1 MIRITK
7 PTEVPE
13 ILQTK
18 GAEKCDEMCRDYDK
32 GVRKF
37 KFKGEIYGHK
47 EVKDLLIRIQNDKCV
62 YCETKFTHDSP
73 GDIEHFRPKS
83 LYYWLAY
90 DWKNLFLSCE
100 ECNRR
105 YKKNNFPLIKNAGRN
120 KSHHDSRTENPYF
133 INPEDEDPE
142 NYISFRG
149 EIIYAKNGNVRG
161 KRTIKGMGLNRTKL
175 ENDRRNHLKRLKY
188 IFDLAQNNPP
198 SPLRDEALAH
208 LEECASA
215 EGEYSAMVKAALA
228 VGFKL

>member
-1 MIRITK
+1 MIQITK
-7 PTEVPE
+7 PAEIPL

-18 GAEKCDEMCRDYDK
+18 GAAKCNEMCADYDK

-37 KFKGEIYGHK
+37 KFDGEIYGHQ
-47 EVKDLLIRIQNDKCV
+47 EVKDLLIQIQNDKCV

-105 YKKNNFPLIKNAGRN
+105 HKRNNFPLSNPADRN
-120 KSHHDSRTENPYF
+120 NSHHDAREEALYF
-133 INPEDEDPE
+133 IHPEDENPED
-142 NYISFRG
+142 YISFRG
-149 EIIYAKNGNVRG
+149 EIIFAVNGDIRG
-161 KRTIKGMGLNRTKL
+161 RETIKGIGLDRTKL
-175 ENDRRNHLKRLKY
+175 ENDRRNHLKRLKF

-198 SPLRDEALAH
+198 SPLRDEALAYIQ
-208 LEECASA
+208 ESASA
-215 EGEYSAMVKAALA
+215 DGEYSAMVKAALA
-228 VGFKL
+228 LGFKY